1 MSNEKYTINQIFEI
15 LRNNDRHE
23 GVKLLYLY
31 HYNKMYSIAFTFIP
45 KEDICQDIIH
55 NVIHKLLLLD
65 LNKLPTRNELSWLY
79 SVIKNEAMDH
89 FRRTKSTVNIEDIYP
104 IYEEKRISD
113 FVDMDGYF
121 SMIRGLN
128 EAQKEIVTL
137 KVLGGYT
144 HKEISHMLGKPI
156 GTVQWIYSMA
166 VKKLKKLLISLMSLF
181 VMSITGAIITIIK
194 CVESMTSET
203 NGSGDVVESQLNEFL
218 FDLCLSSSII
228 FCLFVAIC
236 LISFFLIFVFSYK
249 IPTKGDRKNV

>member
-1 MSNEKYTINQIFEI
+1 MKTKLELNINNIQEEHQNVLDSPDYGNDYKLIYEI
-15 LRNNDRHE
+15 L
-23 GVKLLYLY
+23 
-31 HYNKMYSIAFTFIP
+31 NKYP
-45 KEDICQDIIH
+45 KNTE
-55 NVIHKLLLLD
+55 
-65 LNKLPTRNELSWLY
+65 
-79 SVIKNEAMDH
+79 
-89 FRRTKSTVNIEDIYP
+89 
-104 IYEEKRISD
+104 
-113 FVDMDGYF
+113 
-121 SMIRGLN
+121 
-128 EAQKEIVTL
+128 KEIVAL

-144 HKEISHMLGKPI
+144 HKEISQMLGKPI

-194 CVESMTSET
+194 CVESITSET

-236 LISFFLIFVFSYK
+236 LITFFLIFVFSYK